1 MTFNDGC
8 RTQCFTFNVA
18 VYYAGQDGLSLESV
32 DKILIIQMKTYRV
45 AVYNY
50 AVQGGSNFCVC
61 R

>member
-32 DKILIIQMKTYRV
+32 DKILIIQMKTYRA

-50 AVQGGSNFCVC
+50 AVQRWF
-61 R
+61 